1 MAAMLARLA
10 GKQQLLLQYAL
21 RRSPA
26 PPGRR
31 LPGVVPALP
40 LLWSAP
46 FLGGSRR
53 LKSYNAAAGVA
64 VVGGDSSKAAADHH
78 RHAVGADLD
87 VGELASEEHYSAAG
101 TSSSSSREYHSVAQ
115 TVAAADGDFDGGEKM
130 AAARPAARGG
140 SAKAS
145 VLLGWGEPE
154 PGGGPHYN

>member
-10 GKQQLLLQYAL
+10 GKQQQLLLQYAL

-64 VVGGDSSKAAADHH
+64 VGGDKAAADHHH

-101 TSSSSSREYHSVAQ
+101 TSSSSSRDKRWRRLMATSTAARRWQQGRRRE
-115 TVAAADGDFDGGEKM
+115 VAAPKQVYYWRAESRSKE
-130 AAARPAARGG
+130 
-140 SAKAS
+140 
-145 VLLGWGEPE
+145 VITCL
-154 PGGGPHYN
+154 

>member
-10 GKQQLLLQYAL
+10 GKQQQLLLQYAL

-64 VVGGDSSKAAADHH
+64 VGGDKAAADHHH

-130 AAARPAARGG
+130 ATRPAARGG
-140 SAKAS
+140 GAKAS

>member
-10 GKQQLLLQYAL
+10 GKQQQLLLQYAL

-31 LPGVVPALP
+31 LPGVVRALP

-64 VVGGDSSKAAADHH
+64 VGGDKAAADHHH

-101 TSSSSSREYHSVAQ
+101 TSSSSSREYHSVAVSQ
-115 TVAAADGDFDGGEKM
+115 LMLLWMHGIKYYSLRFFFLLLVIWIFF
-130 AAARPAARGG
+130 
-140 SAKAS
+140 S
-145 VLLGWGEPE
+145 VNLL
-154 PGGGPHYN
+154 